1 VFEKRPCE
9 YSQTEFSEGRNL
21 IYLPAAAKGHPSRL
35 PQLAKMLAEQHV
47 DVIIA
52 VGTLAARAAMAV
64 SDGTPIVLSFYC

>member
-1 VFEKRPCE
+1 
-9 YSQTEFSEGRNL
+9 
-21 IYLPAAAKGHPSRL
+21 LPAAAKGHPSRL

-52 VGTLAARAAMAV
+52 VGTLAARAAMAA